1 MSLKKILCFVF
12 VLYSLFI
19 FADGVEN
26 VDETKNQ
33 IPVETTEKKS
43 DTAELKKEDGKKEDK
58 TPSEEKET
66 ESKETAK
73 EDESKTVEEEPDNGF
88 YSIQSSGLTT
98 GFGDRWFF
106 EQLDGNGRPL
116 LSVLYEKDKLIEKKA
131 YTYKDGYLESCD
143 IFLSDKL
150 IKIKYNQKRME
161 TEKIIYDAEGK
172 NELEK
177 NIYIY
182 NENNLLVESF
192 LKKEGTEYI
201 SKYEYGNENKIKSKT
216 DFVNGNKI
224 SYTEYMTDKKIV
236 HLFDYGKEVGVVEE
250 ET

>member
-12 VLYSLFI
+12 ILYSLFI
-19 FADGVEN
+19 FADGTEDSDVQSPPVTETEN
-26 VDETKNQ
+26 QNSPATENADTTVPSGTETENKN
-33 IPVETTEKKS
+33 
-43 DTAELKKEDGKKEDK
+43 L
-58 TPSEEKET
+58 SENEKEP
-66 ESKETAK
+66 
-73 EDESKTVEEEPDNGF
+73 EEPDNGF
-88 YSIQSSGLTT
+88 DSIQSSGLTT

-106 EQLDGNGRPL
+106 EELDDNGRPL
-116 LSVLYEKDKLIEKKA
+116 LSVLYEKDKLIEKKT
-131 YTYKDGYLESCD
+131 YTYKDGYPESCEVV
-143 IFLSDKL
+143 LPDKL

-177 NIYIY
+177 NIYTY
-182 NENNLLVESF
+182 NENNLLIESF

-236 HLFDYGKEVGVVEE
+236 HLFDYGKEVGVIEE
-250 ET
+250 EI

>member
-1 MSLKKILCFVF
+1 MSLKKILYFVF
-12 VLYSLFI
+12 ILYSLFI
-19 FADGVEN
+19 FADGTEN
-26 VDETKNQ
+26 SDVQTPPVTETENQNLPETENADTTVPSGTETKNKNLS
-33 IPVETTEKKS
+33 ENEK
-43 DTAELKKEDGKKEDK
+43 D
-58 TPSEEKET
+58 P
-66 ESKETAK
+66 
-73 EDESKTVEEEPDNGF
+73 EEPDNGF

-106 EQLDGNGRPL
+106 EELDDNGRPL
-116 LSVLYEKDKLIEKKA
+116 LSVLYEKDKLIEKKT
-131 YTYKDGYLESCD
+131 YTYTDGYLDSCE
-143 IFLSDKL
+143 ISLSDKL

-177 NIYIY
+177 NIYTY

-201 SKYEYGNENKIKSKT
+201 SKYEYGSENKIKSKT

-236 HLFDYGKEVGVVEE
+236 HLFDYGKEVGVIEE

>member
-12 VLYSLFI
+12 ILYSLFI
-19 FADGVEN
+19 FADGSEN
-26 VDETKNQ
+26 SDVQ
-33 IPVETTEKKS
+33 SPPV
-43 DTAELKKEDGKKEDK
+43 
-58 TPSEEKET
+58 KET
-66 ESKETAK
+66 EDQNLPATENKNLSENEKDPE
-73 EDESKTVEEEPDNGF
+73 ESNKGF
-88 YSIQSSGLTT
+88 YSIQSSGLTAC
-98 GFGDRWFF
+98 FGDRWFF
-106 EQLDGNGRPL
+106 EQLDDKGRPL
-116 LSVLYEKDKLIEKKA
+116 ISVLYEKDKLIEKKT
-131 YTYKDGYLESCD
+131 YTYKDDYPESCEVV
-143 IFLSDKL
+143 LSDKL

-161 TEKIIYDAEGK
+161 TEKIVYDAEGK

-177 NIYIY
+177 NIYTY
-182 NENNLLVESF
+182 NENNLLIESF

-216 DFVNGNKI
+216 DFMNGNKI

>member
-1 MSLKKILCFVF
+1 MSLKKILYFVF
-12 VLYSLFI
+12 ILYSLFI
-19 FADGVEN
+19 FADGSEN
-26 VDETKNQ
+26 SDVQSPPVTETENQNLPATENADTTVPSGTETENKNLS
-33 IPVETTEKKS
+33 EN
-43 DTAELKKEDGKKEDK
+43 KKE
-58 TPSEEKET
+58 P
-66 ESKETAK
+66 
-73 EDESKTVEEEPDNGF
+73 EEPDNGF

-106 EQLDGNGRPL
+106 EELDDNGRPL
-116 LSVLYEKDKLIEKKA
+116 LSVLYEKDKLIEKKT
-131 YTYKDGYLESCD
+131 YTYKDGYPESCEVV
-143 IFLSDKL
+143 LPDKL

-161 TEKIIYDAEGK
+161 TEKTIYDAEGK

-177 NIYIY
+177 NIYTY
-182 NENNLLVESF
+182 NENNLLIESF

-236 HLFDYGKEVGVVEE
+236 HLFDYGKEVGVIEE

>member
-12 VLYSLFI
+12 ILYSLFI
-19 FADGVEN
+19 FADGSEN
-26 VDETKNQ
+26 SDVQ
-33 IPVETTEKKS
+33 SPPV
-43 DTAELKKEDGKKEDK
+43 
-58 TPSEEKET
+58 KET
-66 ESKETAK
+66 EDQNLPATENKNLSENEKDPE
-73 EDESKTVEEEPDNGF
+73 ESDKGF
-88 YSIQSSGLTT
+88 YSIQSSGLTAC
-98 GFGDRWFF
+98 FGDRWFF
-106 EQLDGNGRPL
+106 EQLDDNGRPL
-116 LSVLYEKDKLIEKKA
+116 ISVLYEKDKLIEKKA

-177 NIYIY
+177 NIYTY
-182 NENNLLVESF
+182 NENNLLIESF

-201 SKYEYGNENKIKSKT
+201 SKYEYGSENKTKSKT

-236 HLFDYGKEVGVVEE
+236 HLFEYGKEVGVIEE

>member
-1 MSLKKILCFVF
+1 MSLKKILYFVF
-12 VLYSLFI
+12 ILYSLFI
-19 FADGVEN
+19 FADGSEN
-26 VDETKNQ
+26 SDVQ
-33 IPVETTEKKS
+33 SPPVT
-43 DTAELKKEDGKKEDK
+43 
-58 TPSEEKET
+58 ET
-66 ESKETAK
+66 ENQNLPETENADTTLPSGTETENQNLSKNEK
-73 EDESKTVEEEPDNGF
+73 DPEEYDRGF

-106 EQLDGNGRPL
+106 EELDDNGRPL
-116 LSVLYEKDKLIEKKA
+116 LSVLYEKDKLIEKKT
-131 YTYKDGYLESCD
+131 YTYTDGYLDSCE
-143 IFLSDKL
+143 ISLSDKL

-177 NIYIY
+177 NIYTY
-182 NENNLLVESF
+182 NENNLLIESF

-236 HLFDYGKEVGVVEE
+236 HLFDYGKEVGVIEE

>member
-19 FADGVEN
+19 FADGSEN
-26 VDETKNQ
+26 SDVQSPPVTETENQNLPATKNADTTV
-33 IPVETTEKKS
+33 PSGTETENKN
-43 DTAELKKEDGKKEDK
+43 L
-58 TPSEEKET
+58 SENEKEP
-66 ESKETAK
+66 
-73 EDESKTVEEEPDNGF
+73 EEPDNGF

-106 EQLDGNGRPL
+106 EELDDNGRPL
-116 LSVLYEKDKLIEKKA
+116 LSVLYEKDKLIEKKT
-131 YTYKDGYLESCD
+131 YTYTDGYLDSCE
-143 IFLSDKL
+143 ISLSDKL

-177 NIYIY
+177 NIYTY

-236 HLFDYGKEVGVVEE
+236 HLFDYGKEIGIVEE

>member
-12 VLYSLFI
+12 ILYSLFI
-19 FADGVEN
+19 FADGSEN
-26 VDETKNQ
+26 SDVQ
-33 IPVETTEKKS
+33 SPPV
-43 DTAELKKEDGKKEDK
+43 
-58 TPSEEKET
+58 KET
-66 ESKETAK
+66 EDQNLPATENKNLSENEKDPE
-73 EDESKTVEEEPDNGF
+73 ESDKGF
-88 YSIQSSGLTT
+88 YSIQSSGLTAC
-98 GFGDRWFF
+98 FGDRWFF
-106 EQLDGNGRPL
+106 EQLDDKGRPL
-116 LSVLYEKDKLIEKKA
+116 ISVLYEKDKLIEKKT
-131 YTYKDGYLESCD
+131 YTYTDGYLDSCE
-143 IFLSDKL
+143 ISLSDKL

-177 NIYIY
+177 NIYTY
-182 NENNLLVESF
+182 NENNLLIESF

-236 HLFDYGKEVGVVEE
+236 HLFDYGKEIGIVEE

>member
-12 VLYSLFI
+12 ILYSLFI
-19 FADGVEN
+19 FADGMEN
-26 VDETKNQ
+26 SDVQSPHVTETENQNSPATENADTTVPSGTETENKN
-33 IPVETTEKKS
+33 
-43 DTAELKKEDGKKEDK
+43 L
-58 TPSEEKET
+58 SENEKEPE
-66 ESKETAK
+66 ESDK
-73 EDESKTVEEEPDNGF
+73 GF

-116 LSVLYEKDKLIEKKA
+116 LSVLYEKDKLIEKKT
-131 YTYKDGYLESCD
+131 YTYTDGYLDSCE
-143 IFLSDKL
+143 ISLLDKL
-150 IKIKYNQKRME
+150 IKIKYNKKRME
-161 TEKIIYDAEGK
+161 TEKTIYDAEGK

-177 NIYIY
+177 NIYTY

-201 SKYEYGNENKIKSKT
+201 SKYEYGPENKIKSKT

-236 HLFDYGKEVGVVEE
+236 HLFDYGKEVGVIEE

>member
-1 MSLKKILCFVF
+1 MSLKKILYFVF
-12 VLYSLFI
+12 ILYSLFI
-19 FADGVEN
+19 FADGSEN
-26 VDETKNQ
+26 SDVQ
-33 IPVETTEKKS
+33 SPPVT
-43 DTAELKKEDGKKEDK
+43 
-58 TPSEEKET
+58 ET
-66 ESKETAK
+66 ENQNLPATENADTTVPSGTETENQNLSENEK
-73 EDESKTVEEEPDNGF
+73 DPEESDKGF
-88 YSIQSSGLTT
+88 DSIQSSGLTT

-106 EQLDGNGRPL
+106 EELDDNGRPL
-116 LSVLYEKDKLIEKKA
+116 LSVLYEKDKLIEKKT
-131 YTYKDGYLESCD
+131 YTYKDGYPESCEVV
-143 IFLSDKL
+143 LPDKL

-161 TEKIIYDAEGK
+161 TEKTIYDAEGK

-177 NIYIY
+177 NIYTY
-182 NENNLLVESF
+182 NENNLLIESF

-236 HLFDYGKEVGVVEE
+236 HLFDYGKEVGVIEE

>member
-1 MSLKKILCFVF
+1 MSLKKILYFVF
-12 VLYSLFI
+12 ILYSLFI
-19 FADGVEN
+19 FADGSEN
-26 VDETKNQ
+26 SDVQSPPVTETENQNLPATENADTTVPSGTETENKN
-33 IPVETTEKKS
+33 
-43 DTAELKKEDGKKEDK
+43 L
-58 TPSEEKET
+58 SENEKEP
-66 ESKETAK
+66 
-73 EDESKTVEEEPDNGF
+73 EEPDNGF
-88 YSIQSSGLTT
+88 DSIQSSGLTT

-106 EQLDGNGRPL
+106 EELDDNGRPL

-150 IKIKYNQKRME
+150 IKIKYNKKRME

-177 NIYIY
+177 NIYTY
-182 NENNLLVESF
+182 NENNLLIESF

-201 SKYEYGNENKIKSKT
+201 SKYEYGPENKIKSKT

-236 HLFDYGKEVGVVEE
+236 HLFEYGKEVGVIEE
-250 ET
+250 EI

>member
-19 FADGVEN
+19 FADGSEN
-26 VDETKNQ
+26 SDVQSPPVTETENQNLPATENADTTLPSGTETENKN
-33 IPVETTEKKS
+33 
-43 DTAELKKEDGKKEDK
+43 L
-58 TPSEEKET
+58 SENEKEP
-66 ESKETAK
+66 
-73 EDESKTVEEEPDNGF
+73 EEPDKGF

-106 EQLDGNGRPL
+106 EELEDNGRPL
-116 LSVLYEKDKLIEKKA
+116 LSVLYEKDKLIEKKT
-131 YTYKDGYLESCD
+131 YTYTEGYLDSCE
-143 IFLSDKL
+143 ISLSDKL
-150 IKIKYNQKRME
+150 IKIKYNKKRME

-177 NIYIY
+177 NIYTY
-182 NENNLLVESF
+182 NENNLLIESF
-192 LKKEGTEYI
+192 LKKEETEYI

-236 HLFDYGKEVGVVEE
+236 HLFDYGKEVGVIEE

>member
-1 MSLKKILCFVF
+1 MSLKKILYFVF
-12 VLYSLFI
+12 ILYSLFI
-19 FADGVEN
+19 FADGSEN
-26 VDETKNQ
+26 SDVQSPPVTETENQNSHATENADTTVPSGTETENKN
-33 IPVETTEKKS
+33 
-43 DTAELKKEDGKKEDK
+43 L
-58 TPSEEKET
+58 SENEKEP
-66 ESKETAK
+66 
-73 EDESKTVEEEPDNGF
+73 EEPDNGF

-106 EQLDGNGRPL
+106 EELDDNGRPL
-116 LSVLYEKDKLIEKKA
+116 LSVLYEKDKLIEKKT
-131 YTYKDGYLESCD
+131 YTYTDGYLDSCE
-143 IFLSDKL
+143 ISLSDKL

-177 NIYIY
+177 NIYTY
-182 NENNLLVESF
+182 NENNLLIESF

-236 HLFDYGKEVGVVEE
+236 HLFDYGKEVGVIEE

>member
-12 VLYSLFI
+12 ILYSLFI
-19 FADGVEN
+19 FADGSEN
-26 VDETKNQ
+26 SDVQTPHVTETENQNSPATENADTTVPSGTETENKN
-33 IPVETTEKKS
+33 
-43 DTAELKKEDGKKEDK
+43 L
-58 TPSEEKET
+58 SENEKEP
-66 ESKETAK
+66 
-73 EDESKTVEEEPDNGF
+73 EELDKGF

-106 EQLDGNGRPL
+106 EELDDNGRPL
-116 LSVLYEKDKLIEKKA
+116 LSVLYEKDKLIEKKT
-131 YTYKDGYLESCD
+131 YTYTDGYLDSCE
-143 IFLSDKL
+143 ISLSDKL

-177 NIYIY
+177 NIYTY
-182 NENNLLVESF
+182 DENNLLVESF

-236 HLFDYGKEVGVVEE
+236 HLFDYGKEIGVIEE

>member
-19 FADGVEN
+19 FADGSEN
-26 VDETKNQ
+26 SDVQTPHVTETENQNSPATENADTTVPSGTETENKN
-33 IPVETTEKKS
+33 
-43 DTAELKKEDGKKEDK
+43 L
-58 TPSEEKET
+58 SENEKEP
-66 ESKETAK
+66 
-73 EDESKTVEEEPDNGF
+73 EELDKGF

-106 EQLDGNGRPL
+106 EELDDNGRPL
-116 LSVLYEKDKLIEKKA
+116 LSVLYEKDKLIEKKT
-131 YTYKDGYLESCD
+131 YTYTDGYPESCEVV
-143 IFLSDKL
+143 LPDKI

-177 NIYIY
+177 NIYTY
-182 NENNLLVESF
+182 DENNLLVESF

-236 HLFDYGKEVGVVEE
+236 HLFDYGKEVGVIEE

>member
-1 MSLKKILCFVF
+1 MSLKKILYFVF
-12 VLYSLFI
+12 ILYSLFI
-19 FADGVEN
+19 FADGAEN
-26 VDETKNQ
+26 SDVQTPHVTETENQ
-33 IPVETTEKKS
+33 NSSTTENA
-43 DTAELKKEDGKKEDK
+43 DT
-58 TPSEEKET
+58 TVPSGTETENKNLSENEKEP
-66 ESKETAK
+66 
-73 EDESKTVEEEPDNGF
+73 EEPDNGF

-116 LSVLYEKDKLIEKKA
+116 MSVLYEKDKLIEKKT
-131 YTYKDGYLESCD
+131 YIYKDGYADSCE
-143 IFLSDKL
+143 ISLSDKL
-150 IKIKYNQKRME
+150 IKIKYNKKRME

-177 NIYIY
+177 NIYTY
-182 NENNLLVESF
+182 NENNLLIESF

-201 SKYEYGNENKIKSKT
+201 SKYEYGPENKTKSKT

-236 HLFDYGKEVGVVEE
+236 HLFEYGKEIGIVEE

>member
-12 VLYSLFI
+12 ILYSLFI
-19 FADGVEN
+19 FADGSEN
-26 VDETKNQ
+26 SDVQ
-33 IPVETTEKKS
+33 SPPVT
-43 DTAELKKEDGKKEDK
+43 
-58 TPSEEKET
+58 ET
-66 ESKETAK
+66 ENQNLPVTENADTTLPSGTETENQNLSENEK
-73 EDESKTVEEEPDNGF
+73 DPEEYDRGF

-106 EQLDGNGRPL
+106 EELDDNGRPL
-116 LSVLYEKDKLIEKKA
+116 LSVLYEKDKLIEKKT
-131 YTYKDGYLESCD
+131 YTYTDGYPESCEVV
-143 IFLSDKL
+143 LPDKL

-161 TEKIIYDAEGK
+161 TEKTIYDAEGK

-177 NIYIY
+177 NIYTY
-182 NENNLLVESF
+182 NENNLLIESF

-201 SKYEYGNENKIKSKT
+201 SKYEYGPENKPKSKT

-236 HLFDYGKEVGVVEE
+236 HLFEYGKEVGVIEE
-250 ET
+250 EI

>member
-19 FADGVEN
+19 FADGSEN
-26 VDETKNQ
+26 SDVQSPPVTETENQNLPATKNADTTV
-33 IPVETTEKKS
+33 PSGTETENKN
-43 DTAELKKEDGKKEDK
+43 L
-58 TPSEEKET
+58 SENEKEP
-66 ESKETAK
+66 
-73 EDESKTVEEEPDNGF
+73 EEPDNGF

-106 EQLDGNGRPL
+106 EELDDNGRPL
-116 LSVLYEKDKLIEKKA
+116 LSVLYEKDKLIEKKT
-131 YTYKDGYLESCD
+131 YTYTDGYLDSCE
-143 IFLSDKL
+143 ISLSDKL

-177 NIYIY
+177 NIYTY
-182 NENNLLVESF
+182 DENNLLVESF

-236 HLFDYGKEVGVVEE
+236 HLFDYGKEVGVIEE

>member
-12 VLYSLFI
+12 ILYSLFI
-19 FADGVEN
+19 FADGSEN
-26 VDETKNQ
+26 SDVQSPPVTETENQNLPATENADTTVPSGTETENKN
-33 IPVETTEKKS
+33 
-43 DTAELKKEDGKKEDK
+43 L
-58 TPSEEKET
+58 SENEKEP
-66 ESKETAK
+66 
-73 EDESKTVEEEPDNGF
+73 EEPDNGF

-150 IKIKYNQKRME
+150 IKIKYNKKRME

-177 NIYIY
+177 NIYTY
-182 NENNLLVESF
+182 NENNLLIESF

-201 SKYEYGNENKIKSKT
+201 SKYEYGSENKTKSKT

-236 HLFDYGKEVGVVEE
+236 HLFEYGKEVGVIEE
-250 ET
+250 EI

>member
-12 VLYSLFI
+12 ILYSLFI
-19 FADGVEN
+19 FADGTEN
-26 VDETKNQ
+26 SDVQTPHVTETKNQ
-33 IPVETTEKKS
+33 NSPATENADTTVPSGTETENKN
-43 DTAELKKEDGKKEDK
+43 L
-58 TPSEEKET
+58 SENEKEP
-66 ESKETAK
+66 
-73 EDESKTVEEEPDNGF
+73 EEPDNGF

-131 YTYKDGYLESCD
+131 YTYKDGYPESCEVV
-143 IFLSDKL
+143 LSDKL

-161 TEKIIYDAEGK
+161 TEKIVYDAEGK

-177 NIYIY
+177 NIYTY

-201 SKYEYGNENKIKSKT
+201 SKYEYGPENKTKSKT

-224 SYTEYMTDKKIV
+224 SYTEYMMDKKIV
-236 HLFDYGKEVGVVEE
+236 HLFEYGKEVGVIEE